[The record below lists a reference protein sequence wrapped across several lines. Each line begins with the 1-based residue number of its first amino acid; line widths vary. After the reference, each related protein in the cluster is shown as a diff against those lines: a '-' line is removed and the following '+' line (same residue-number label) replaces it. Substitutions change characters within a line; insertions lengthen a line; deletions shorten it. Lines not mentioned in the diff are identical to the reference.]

1 MFVADERL
9 APVFADARRQSVEF
23 PIFLANHLPMILIA
37 LDRLGVSE
45 DRLRAYPATYR
56 RTNKLLDIELPP
68 SGRIDVSN
76 WQAHLGDRSYE
87 LDYRVFFLAEARRLG
102 IDAAIATYLHH
113 LLPGIAGSALHALMR
128 LAYAKMIADTDEV
141 GVALGYWAMV
151 FLPLGDPT
159 AEQTGEPVTEDPIEI
174 LVRMHDMPELRGM
187 PDTENDLLWEW
198 MIAVA
203 AKPCFAPVAGWLRVT
218 DASMNR
224 LRQAALTL
232 MATTMTFEA
241 LHAVTAL
248 HWIRM
253 LDLKADDRAIA
264 LRAYWTAI
272 AGVYPKIGLPVP
284 LDEAALDA
292 LRHAPCPDWIDI
304 RRKACAAS
312 DEHDISFTYSAGEE
326 FSLTGDR
333 LYQVLAAKRVGLI
346 N

>member
-1 MFVADERL
+1 MFVDDAGL
-9 APVFADARRQSVEF
+9 APVFEDARRESVEF
-23 PIFLANHLPMILIA
+23 PPFMANHLPMILVA

-45 DRLRAYPATYR
+45 DRLRAYPAIYR
-56 RTNKLLDIELPP
+56 RDHPLAGIELPP
-68 SGRIDVSN
+68 SGRIDCLN
-76 WQAHLGDRSYE
+76 WREHLGDRSYE
-87 LDYRVFFLAEARRLG
+87 TDYRSFFVAEVRRRG
-102 IDAAIATYLHH
+102 IDAAITTYLPR

-128 LAYAKMIADTDEV
+128 LAYAKSIGHSEEV
-141 GVALGYWAMV
+141 GVALGYWAMT
-151 FLPLGDPT
+151 FLPLGNPA
-159 AEQTGEPVTEDPIEI
+159 AEPITEDPIKI
-174 LVRMHDMPELRGM
+174 LVRMHDMPELR
-187 PDTENDLLWEW
+187 DVAAKENDLLWEW

-218 DASMNR
+218 DATTGR

-253 LDLKADDRAIA
+253 LRLEGDDSAVA
-264 LRAYWTAI
+264 LRGYWTAI

-284 LDEAALDA
+284 LDEPALDA
-292 LRHAPCPDWIDI
+292 LRHASCPDWIDI
-304 RRKACAAS
+304 RRTACAS
-312 DEHDISFTYSAGEE
+312 DDEHDISFAYSAGEE

-346 N
+346 V

>member
-1 MFVADERL
+1 MFVDDKRL
-9 APVFADARRQSVEF
+9 APVFEDARRQSVEF
-23 PIFLANHLPMILIA
+23 PLFLANHLPMILVA
-37 LDRLGVSE
+37 LDRLGVDE
-45 DRLRAYPATYR
+45 DRLRAYPAIYR
-56 RTNKLLDIELPP
+56 RDHTLVDIELPP
-68 SGRIDVSN
+68 SGRISFQN
-76 WQAHLGDRSYE
+76 WREHLGDRSYE
-87 LDYRVFFLAEARRLG
+87 LDYRVFFIAEAQRLG
-102 IDAAIATYLHH
+102 IDALIATYLRR

-128 LAYAKMIADTDEV
+128 LAYAKMIGDTDEV
-141 GVALGYWAMV
+141 GVALGYWAMT
-151 FLPLGDPT
+151 FLPLGNP
-159 AEQTGEPVTEDPIEI
+159 AAEPVTEDPIEI
-174 LVRMHDMPELRGM
+174 LVRMHDMPELRDM

-203 AKPCFAPVAGWLRVT
+203 AKPCFAPVAGWLRIT
-218 DASMNR
+218 DATTER

-253 LDLKADDRAIA
+253 LDLEADDSAVA
-264 LRAYWTAI
+264 LRGYWTAI

-304 RRKACAAS
+304 RRKACAAD